1 MTDVVETRDA
11 LDRAIAADREA
22 AHVGSLLAAVRGDLD
37 RACGHLETVRR
48 RHTLEEGDVRSLEG
62 VSFSALLAAVRGSR
76 AGELDRERAEEVAA
90 RYALQTGTA
99 KVAALDA
106 RREELERRLATLGD
120 TRALREERAQAHAL
134 ALGAAGATGPAGLE
148 GVLDELAAVR
158 AEAVEVDEAAAA
170 GRRAV
175 TQLDRARDQLGSADS
190 WSAYD
195 TWFGGGMIASSIK
208 HDRLDGAADRI
219 REAQAALADF
229 ARELSDVREVARL
242 QADLGISP
250 TTRTFDV
257 WFDNVFSDLSVRSR
271 IKESLGDVDAAAA
284 SVRAA
289 LTEVLARGEALRAR
303 EEALRRERDALLS
316 PRG

>member
-22 AHVGSLLAAVRGDLD
+22 AHVGSLLAALRGDLD
-37 RACGHLETVRR
+37 RARGDLETVRR
-48 RHTLEEGDVRSLEG
+48 RHALEEADVRRLEG
-62 VSFSALLAAVRGSR
+62 VSFSAVLAAVRGSR
-76 AGELDRERAEEVAA
+76 TGELDRERAEEVAA
-90 RYALQTGTA
+90 RYALQTGTER
-99 KVAALDA
+99 VAALES
-106 RREELERRLATLGD
+106 RREDLERRLATLGD
-120 TRALREERAQAHAL
+120 TRARREERATAHAQ
-134 ALGAAGATGPAGLE
+134 ALRAVGAVAGLE
-148 GVLDELAAVR
+148 AVLDELTAVR

-175 TQLDRARDQLGSADS
+175 TELDRARDQLGSADS

-219 REAQAALADF
+219 RDAQAALAEF

-242 QADLGISP
+242 RADLGISP

-271 IKESLGDVDAAAA
+271 IKASLADVDGAAAA
-284 SVRAA
+284 VRAA
-289 LTEVLARGEALRAR
+289 LTEVTARGQALRAR
-303 EEALRRERDALLS
+303 EDELRRERDALLS